1 MEIVTAAYAFHP
13 EGTPVSCQ
21 EFGSGRINNTF
32 LIDTDCGKTYVLQKI
47 NKYVFKE
54 PEKVMANAS
63 AVTNYIHERAAGD
76 CTTLRFMRATTGL
89 YYHLDEDG
97 EYWRM
102 YEYVPGV
109 GLDAPETDEDLYQSA
124 LAFGWFQNQLADF
137 PAHTL
142 YETIPNFHNTIDRY
156 AQLKASI
163 AADPVGRVAKAQPE
177 IEYLL
182 SREEMGGTI
191 QRLLDAGELPLR
203 VTHND
208 TKLNNVLLDKDTHKG
223 VCVLDLDTVM
233 PGSSLYDFGDSI
245 RFGAPTAGENETDPS
260 KVGLDLHLFEVYT
273 RGFLEAMPSLTEKEI
288 ELLPMGAFIM
298 TLELVVRF
306 LKDYL
311 DGDLYFRVT
320 SPDHNLIRARNQMA
334 LAQDM
339 ERKLPQM
346 QQIVAE
352 LRK

>member
-1 MEIVTAAYAFHP
+1 MDMKKTLTAFSLDADVA
-13 EGTPVSCQ
+13 TLQ
-21 EFGSGRINNTF
+21 EFGSGRINHTYMVT
-32 LIDTDCGKTYVLQKI
+32 IPGDKTYVLQKI

-63 AVTNYIHERAAGD
+63 AVTNHLHARGKGS
-76 CTTLRFMRATTGL
+76 CTTLRFLTTREGL
-89 YYHLDEDG
+89 YYHVDADG

-109 GLDAPETDEDLYQSA
+109 GLDAPESDEDLYQSA

-137 PAHTL
+137 PAETL

-156 AQLKASI
+156 KQLKASI
-163 AADPVGRVAKAQPE
+163 AADPVGRVKTAQPE

-182 SREEMGGTI
+182 SREEVGGTI
-191 QRLLDAGELPLR
+191 QRLLDAGALPLR

-208 TKLNNVLLDKDTHKG
+208 TKLNNVLLDEKTHKG

-245 RFGAPTAGENETDPS
+245 RFGAPTASENETDPS
-260 KVGLDLHLFEVYT
+260 KVTLDLHLFEVYT
-273 RGFLEAMPSLTEKEI
+273 RGFLEAVPSLTEKEI
-288 ELLPMGAFIM
+288 ELLPMAAFIM
-298 TLELVVRF
+298 TLELTVRF

>member
-1 MEIVTAAYAFHP
+1 
-13 EGTPVSCQ
+13 
-21 EFGSGRINNTF
+21 
-32 LIDTDCGKTYVLQKI
+32 
-47 NKYVFKE
+47 
-54 PEKVMANAS
+54 
-63 AVTNYIHERAAGD
+63 
-76 CTTLRFMRATTGL
+76 
-89 YYHLDEDG
+89 
-97 EYWRM
+97 
-102 YEYVPGV
+102 
-109 GLDAPETDEDLYQSA
+109 
-124 LAFGWFQNQLADF
+124 
-137 PAHTL
+137 
-142 YETIPNFHNTIDRY
+142 
-156 AQLKASI
+156 
-163 AADPVGRVAKAQPE
+163 
-177 IEYLL
+177 
-182 SREEMGGTI
+182 
-191 QRLLDAGELPLR
+191 
-203 VTHND
+203 
-208 TKLNNVLLDKDTHKG
+208 
-223 VCVLDLDTVM
+223 M

-260 KVGLDLHLFEVYT
+260 KVELDLHLFEVYT